1 MLRKGLALKNCTE
14 KGYCELLRKTC
25 CLLRN
30 HIQKKISSLSK
41 SHTTLVYIEP
51 KIPSPALF
59 RFDGSK
65 EDTDIEKV

>member
-1 MLRKGLALKNCTE
+1 MLPLKE
-14 KGYCELLRKTC
+14 SHKK
-25 CLLRN
+25 
-30 HIQKKISSLSK
+30 KKISSLSK
-41 SHTTLVYIEP
+41 SHTSVVYIEP